1 MPPET
6 SQSNRTNVTAH
17 CIEFFRKSN
26 TTHINDYN
34 NQNLIFSIPELEMQN
49 LATKMYANAKLIEGF
64 QILLD
69 DNEAHSCVVDLAPD
83 LGTGLGPSS
92 LELCVMSHAG
102 CYVTIC
108 VLTAKKMRL
117 MLKGVWVKVEAVE
130 SDKTGTVN
138 EETFDIN
145 IKADAPQD
153 RVERLHKLTLENCS
167 VGILFEKAG
176 VKVDYKLNVTKE

>member
-1 MPPET
+1 MT
-6 SQSNRTNVTAH
+6 
-17 CIEFFRKSN
+17 
-26 TTHINDYN
+26 
-34 NQNLIFSIPELEMQN
+34 
-49 LATKMYANAKLIEGF
+49 TKMYANAKLIEGF

-69 DNEAHSCVVDLAPD
+69 DNEDHSCVVDLAPD

-108 VLTAKKMRL
+108 ALTAKKMRL
-117 MLKGVWVKVEAVE
+117 ALKGVSVKVEAVK
-130 SDKTGTVN
+130 SDETGTVS
-138 EETFDIN
+138 EEAFDIN
-145 IKADAPQD
+145 IKTDAPQE

-176 VKVDYKLNVTKE
+176 VKINYKLNVIRD